1 MRWRKLNKTTMKDI
15 EKMIKD
21 SQKIAEK
28 TQQKLTDY
36 LDEVGKPDRRGVI
49 ETDKHAK
56 ALEQASLNAQ
66 RTVTF
71 LGKLLED

>member
-1 MRWRKLNKTTMKDI
+1 MKDI
-15 EKMIKD
+15 QKMIKQ
-21 SQKIAEK
+21 SQKIAES
-28 TQQKLTDY
+28 TQQELTAY

-49 ETDKHAK
+49 ETDPKAK

-71 LGKLLED
+71 LGKLIEE